1 MVKMK
6 FVRVK
11 KKEIQFAERCLF
23 PRPLFAFKKT
33 EKSERDAFSE
43 FSVRRDVEHELKHAF
58 LSFEF
63 LPAATSRFVL
73 FAKAISNDVNLI
85 Y

>member
-23 PRPLFAFKKT
+23 PRPLFAFKKNQ
-33 EKSERDAFSE
+33 KKKRSKRDAFLE
-43 FSVRRDVEHELKHAF
+43 FFKKEEKRR
-58 LSFEF
+58 
-63 LPAATSRFVL
+63 R
-73 FAKAISNDVNLI
+73 
-85 Y
+85 